1 VIFLIYI
8 LYFNCYKKIEI
19 WLVYRINNHL
29 RT

>member
-1 VIFLIYI
+1 MFYI
-8 LYFNCYKKIEI
+8 LIAIKKIEI